1 MDNRKKIKELIE
13 DLNYRTDYK
22 SSEEIYELSRALFE
36 LAVLNLKGAA
46 LNTSEDEQAQVQM
59 EPQPE
64 IAQNETP
71 KKIDPLVNE
80 VVDLINPEPA
90 QISEAPIPDE
100 QSEVEEVRDM
110 EQKSTPESLRD
121 TDATS
126 TPPKSLNDSLGKTLN
141 IGFNDRFAFVN
152 KLFEG
157 NQDDYNRV
165 ISQLNTMTSFIEA
178 RNFIESIVKPDYN
191 WNDKEEYELR
201 FMEIIERHFN

>member
-46 LNTSEDEQAQVQM
+46 PNTTEDEQAQVQM

-80 VVDLINPEPA
+80 VVDQINPEPA
-90 QISEAPIPDE
+90 QISGAPIPDE